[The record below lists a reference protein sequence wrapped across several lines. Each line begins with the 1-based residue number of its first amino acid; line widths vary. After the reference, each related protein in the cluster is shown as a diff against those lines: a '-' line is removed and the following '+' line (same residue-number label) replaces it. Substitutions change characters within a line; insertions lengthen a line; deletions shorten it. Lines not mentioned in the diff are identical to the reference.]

1 MWKGGRLPGV
11 GTGHIQM
18 PTSQPKGDLLAW
30 RGKRVGRESAKVT
43 AVSTSKRGKRFLPE
57 WEFQGSG
64 GGLCKG
70 ELVNSNWTYWPNNG
84 FWFLDLGVLSQEWA
98 NGQIRDC
105 ILGAN
110 FRNVTVFSK
119 GEGKG
124 IRANLQCLRCWGLCS
139 PPLGLLETQCFS
151 FDLKTGFA
159 LDNSQRLNAIVE
171 LRRWLSPHGAC
182 YASIRKHSDLNSDPC
197 HLHKKLGMMVV
208 PTYNPNIGGSKLGG
222 SLELS
227 GQLV

>member
-1 MWKGGRLPGV
+1 MKGRSAPRSWYRTHPDASFSAQRWFISLEGKAGGEGVCEGDSSKHKQARKEVSSRVRVSGKGR
-11 GTGHIQM
+11 
-18 PTSQPKGDLLAW
+18 
-30 RGKRVGRESAKVT
+30 
-43 AVSTSKRGKRFLPE
+43 
-57 WEFQGSG
+57 GS
-64 GGLCKG
+64 LCEG

-110 FRNVTVFSK
+110 FRNVTVFTR
-119 GEGKG
+119 ERERG

-159 LDNSQRLNAIVE
+159 LNNSQRLNAIVE
-171 LRRWLSPHGAC
+171 LRRWLRPHGAC
-182 YASIRKHSDLNSDPC
+182 YASIRTWIQIPATYIKSWACWWYPPTTLI
-197 HLHKKLGMMVV
+197 LGVQ
-208 PTYNPNIGGSKLGG
+208 S
-222 SLELS
+222 
-227 GQLV
+227 